1 MPLATEPRLTEIV
14 LKQLNPHFQL
24 TPEVWGTHPSGERM
38 RIDAIAVP
46 RSIASWSRPDMALGI
61 EFKAPS
67 AHRADG
73 TRERKD
79 ACKIVSQC
87 IDYTWTAW
95 DGFGMVPV
103 FFCPGFAEVDYF
115 RYANGVYSSTEQAFQ
130 AGMGYALAGLLG
142 QNNAGELIEAP
153 HLGWAF
159 IMNGKHRIWTER
171 FGVAEGR
178 KNKLIRDHGSRA

>member
-14 LKQLNPHFQL
+14 FQQLAHHFHL
-24 TPEVWGTHPSGERM
+24 TPQVWGTHPSGERM

-46 RSIASWSRPDMALGI
+46 RDRTGWSRADIALGI

-67 AHRADG
+67 GHRPDG

-87 IDYTWTAW
+87 IDYTWTDW
-95 DGFGMVPV
+95 EGFGRVPV
-103 FFCPGFAEVDYF
+103 FFCPGFAEVDYL
-115 RYANGVYSSTEQAFQ
+115 RYTRGVYPGTDEAFR
-130 AGMGYALAGLLG
+130 AGTGYALAGLLG

-159 IMNGKHRIWTER
+159 VMNATHRIWTER
-171 FGVAEGR
+171 FGIAEGAT
-178 KNKLIRDHGSRA
+178 NKLIRDSGSRA